1 MQGDGSSLWVVTH
14 AEDLG
19 RGLLGL
25 LGSERALGEAFHI
38 TSDEVLT
45 WNQIYQ
51 TIAEA
56 LGVEASIVH
65 IPSDFIARV
74 VPELSGSLLGD
85 KTWSV
90 VFDNAKIKAAVPG
103 WQATIGLRD
112 GIRRTLAWFAED
124 ERRRVVDPNVEAE
137 MERVLGAWGSSAAPH
152 PCQTSG

>member
-1 MQGDGSSLWVVTH
+1 M
-14 AEDLG
+14 
-19 RGLLGL
+19 
-25 LGSERALGEAFHI
+25 
-38 TSDEVLT
+38 LT

-65 IPSDFIARV
+65 IPSDVIARV
-74 VPELSGSLLGD
+74 APELSGSLLGD

-103 WQATIGLRD
+103 FEAKVKLRD

-124 ERRRVVDPNVEAE
+124 ERRRAVDPAVEAE
-137 MERVLGAWGSSAAPH
+137 MERVLSDHA
-152 PCQTSG
+152 